1 MNTDIKV
8 KQDDIIYVLNEND
21 KTAAVFDA
29 QNAHKNV
36 FIPYSI
42 KNGSQ
47 EYKVTG
53 LLKRSFSCS
62 YKMETIEFDANS
74 EIEIIEDQAFYYS
87 KIKSISIPRHVK
99 TIGSQAFNACKSL
112 KHVTIS
118 KDSELEFIG
127 YAAFQYS
134 GIESIFIPHHVK
146 IISQYTFDNCAEL
159 EQFEIS
165 SDSELKTI
173 DRYVFSN
180 TKIRSLKIPSKV
192 SELKESWN
200 FATPKITK
208 LTIDPKNQIYKNYEE
223 DNNIVIGKSNAE
235 SDEYDILVFVNRN
248 AKKVIIPPFIKKIA
262 SFAFA
267 GTKIN
272 NIYIPPIVSQ
282 IDEGAFL
289 GCLCLKR
296 VEIPADSKLQ
306 EIKEC
311 TFYNSSIERLSIP
324 SSITKI
330 CVQAFQFCTIK
341 YLDIPQDSKLQII
354 DNRSFDCSYLRSI
367 VFRPNRENDYKYTFC
382 ECKKLQIIE
391 IDDMTEG
398 NFIEKLVMSNDSHA
412 LIMIPTRFRG

>member
-1 MNTDIKV
+1 M
-8 KQDDIIYVLNEND
+8 
-21 KTAAVFDA
+21 
-29 QNAHKNV
+29 
-36 FIPYSI
+36 
-42 KNGSQ
+42 
-47 EYKVTG
+47 
-53 LLKRSFSCS
+53 
-62 YKMETIEFDANS
+62 
-74 EIEIIEDQAFYYS
+74 
-87 KIKSISIPRHVK
+87 
-99 TIGSQAFNACKSL
+99 
-112 KHVTIS
+112 
-118 KDSELEFIG
+118 
-127 YAAFQYS
+127 
-134 GIESIFIPHHVK
+134 
-146 IISQYTFDNCAEL
+146 
-159 EQFEIS
+159 
-165 SDSELKTI
+165 
-173 DRYVFSN
+173 
-180 TKIRSLKIPSKV
+180 
-192 SELKESWN
+192 KESWN

-311 TFYNSSIERLSIP
+311 TFYNSTIERLSIP

-412 LIMIPTRFRG
+412 FIMIPTRFRG